1 MRNWY
6 ALLAF
11 NGSSSLQIPLPLV
24 TATDKERFNTMA
36 IVARLKWINQFY
48 QAHDN
53 FPVDQY
59 YEFTEQHQVFF
70 GKRPILFAALTS
82 LAVFSKRDP
91 LQPLRLLL

>member
-1 MRNWY
+1 
-6 ALLAF
+6 
-11 NGSSSLQIPLPLV
+11 
-24 TATDKERFNTMA
+24 MA
-36 IVARLKWINQFY
+36 IVARFKWINQFY

-91 LQPLRLLL
+91 LQPLRLLLLAEVCHRLAIIKRQNNCNQKKKQKTYH

>member
-1 MRNWY
+1 MRCWRSTGVHPSN
-6 ALLAF
+6 
-11 NGSSSLQIPLPLV
+11 SSSLSNRP
-24 TATDKERFNTMA
+24 DKERFNIMA
-36 IVARLKWINQFY
+36 IVARFKWINQFY